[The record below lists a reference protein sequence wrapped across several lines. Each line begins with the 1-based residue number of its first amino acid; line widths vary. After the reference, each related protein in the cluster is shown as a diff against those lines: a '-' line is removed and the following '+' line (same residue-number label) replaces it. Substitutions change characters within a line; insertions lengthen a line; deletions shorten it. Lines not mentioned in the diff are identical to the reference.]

1 MGDQVLAAL
10 SQYGSP
16 ALFAAVMVAA
26 IGVPLPVT
34 LLLVVT
40 GSLISQGVMNL
51 WWSIGVASAG
61 SIVGDQI
68 GYAIGRWGG
77 TRLVSKCI
85 ALLGGRERLAQAEA
99 KARRWGGWG
108 VFFSRWLVSPL
119 GPWINFASGIAEY
132 SWVRFVVW
140 DVLGEVLGVVIFIM
154 LGRIFSDRILAL
166 DAVLGDFTWA
176 FVALLVAM
184 VLGWKIW
191 TAMRNRR
198 TVP

>member
-51 WWSIGVASAG
+51 WWSIGVASVG
-61 SIVGDQI
+61 SIAGDQI

-166 DAVLGDFTWA
+166 DEVLGDFTWA

-191 TAMRNRR
+191 TAMRNQSK
-198 TVP
+198 VP

>member
-16 ALFAAVMVAA
+16 VLFAAVMVAA

-40 GSLISQGVMNL
+40 GSLISQGVMKF
-51 WWSIGVASAG
+51 WWAIGVASAG

-77 TRLVSKCI
+77 TRLISKCI

-132 SWVRFVVW
+132 SWVRFVIW
-140 DVLGEVLGVVIFIM
+140 DVLGEVLGVVIFIA
-154 LGRIFSDRILAL
+154 LGRTFSDRILAL

-176 FVALLVAM
+176 FVALLAAL

-191 TAMRNRR
+191 TATRNRR
-198 TVP
+198 TVQ

>member
-16 ALFAAVMVAA
+16 VLFAAVMVAA

-40 GSLISQGVMNL
+40 GSLISQGVMNF
-51 WWSIGVASAG
+51 WWAIGIASTG
-61 SIVGDQI
+61 SILGDQI

-77 TRLVSKCI
+77 TRLISKCI

-132 SWVRFVVW
+132 SWFRFAVW

-154 LGRIFSDRILAL
+154 LGRAFSDRILEL

-176 FVALLVAM
+176 LVALVVAL

-191 TAMRNRR
+191 TAVRNRR
-198 TVP
+198 RS

>member
-10 SQYGSP
+10 SEYGSP
-16 ALFAAVMVAA
+16 ALFVAVMVAA

-40 GSLISQGVMNL
+40 GSLISQGVMNF
-51 WWSIGVASAG
+51 WWAIGVASAG
-61 SIVGDQI
+61 SVVGDQI

-85 ALLGGRERLAQAEA
+85 TLLGGRERMAQAEA

-132 SWVRFVVW
+132 SWVRFAVW

>member
-40 GSLISQGVMNL
+40 GSLISQGAMNF

-77 TRLVSKCI
+77 TRLISKCI

-132 SWVRFVVW
+132 SWVRFVIW
-140 DVLGEVLGVVIFIM
+140 DVLGEVLGVVIFIA
-154 LGRIFSDRILAL
+154 LGRTFSDRILAL

-176 FVALLVAM
+176 FVALLAAL

-191 TAMRNRR
+191 TATRNRR
-198 TVP
+198 MVQ

>member
-40 GSLISQGVMNL
+40 GSLISQGVMNF

-61 SIVGDQI
+61 SIAGDQI
-68 GYAIGRWGG
+68 GYVIGRWGG
-77 TRLVSKCI
+77 TKLVSKCI

-132 SWVRFVVW
+132 SWVRFAVW
-140 DVLGEVLGVVIFIM
+140 DVLGEVLGVVLFIM
-154 LGRIFSDRILAL
+154 LGRTFSDRILAL

-176 FVALLVAM
+176 FVALVAALA
-184 VLGWKIW
+184 LGWKIW

-198 TVP
+198 KS

>member
-16 ALFAAVMVAA
+16 ALFAAVLVAA

-85 ALLGGRERLAQAEA
+85 ALLGGRERMAQAEA
-99 KARRWGGWG
+99 KARLYLFITVGLVEAMYFINLAFMAFF
-108 VFFSRWLVSPL
+108 VF
-119 GPWINFASGIAEY
+119 
-132 SWVRFVVW
+132 
-140 DVLGEVLGVVIFIM
+140 VLY
-154 LGRIFSDRILAL
+154 
-166 DAVLGDFTWA
+166 
-176 FVALLVAM
+176 
-184 VLGWKIW
+184 KK
-191 TAMRNRR
+191 
-198 TVP
+198 

>member
-16 ALFAAVMVAA
+16 ALFAAVLVAA

-77 TRLVSKCI
+77 ARLLSKCI

-108 VFFSRWLVSPL
+108 IFFSRWLVSPL

-132 SWVRFVVW
+132 SWVRFAVW

-184 VLGWKIW
+184 ALGWKIW
-191 TAMRNRR
+191 TVMRNRSTAR
-198 TVP
+198 

>member
-40 GSLISQGVMNL
+40 GSLISQGVMNF

-61 SIVGDQI
+61 SIAGDQI
-68 GYAIGRWGG
+68 GYVIGRWGG
-77 TRLVSKCI
+77 TKLVSKCI

-132 SWVRFVVW
+132 SWVRFAVW

-154 LGRIFSDRILAL
+154 LGRTFSDRILAL

-176 FVALLVAM
+176 FVALLAALA
-184 VLGWKIW
+184 LGWKIW

-198 TVP
+198 KS

>member
-16 ALFAAVMVAA
+16 ALFAAVLVAA

-40 GSLISQGVMNL
+40 GSLVSQGVMNF
-51 WWSIGVASAG
+51 WWAIAVASAG
-61 SIVGDQI
+61 SVAGDQI

-77 TRLVSKCI
+77 TALVSKCI

-99 KARRWGGWG
+99 TARRWGGWG

-132 SWVRFVVW
+132 SWVRFAVW
-140 DVLGEVLGVVIFIM
+140 DVLGEVLGVIIFIG
-154 LGRIFSDRILAL
+154 LGRTFSDRILAL
-166 DAVLGDFTWA
+166 DAVLGDFAWA
-176 FVALLVAM
+176 LVALLAAAA
-184 VLGWKIW
+184 LGWKIW
-191 TAMRNRR
+191 SATRNRR
-198 TVP
+198 TQ

>member
-16 ALFAAVMVAA
+16 VLFAAVMVAA

-40 GSLISQGVMNL
+40 GSLISQGVMKF
-51 WWSIGVASAG
+51 WWAIGVASAG

-77 TRLVSKCI
+77 TRLISKCI

-99 KARRWGGWG
+99 KARRWGGGG

-132 SWVRFVVW
+132 SWVRFVIW
-140 DVLGEVLGVVIFIM
+140 DVLGEVLGVVIFIA
-154 LGRIFSDRILAL
+154 LGRTFSDRILAL

-176 FVALLVAM
+176 FVALLAAL

-191 TAMRNRR
+191 TATRNRR
-198 TVP
+198 TVQ

>member
-10 SQYGSP
+10 SEYGSP
-16 ALFAAVMVAA
+16 ALFVAVMVAA

-40 GSLISQGVMNL
+40 GSLISQGVMNF
-51 WWSIGVASAG
+51 WWAIGVASAG
-61 SIVGDQI
+61 SVVGDQI

-77 TRLVSKCI
+77 ARLLSKCI

-132 SWVRFVVW
+132 SWVRFAVW
-140 DVLGEVLGVVIFIM
+140 DVLGEALGVVIFIT
-154 LGRIFSDRILAL
+154 LGRTFSDRILAL
-166 DAVLGDFTWA
+166 DSVLGDFTWA
-176 FVALLVAM
+176 FVALLAAAA
-184 VLGWKIW
+184 LGWKIW

-198 TVP
+198 AR

>member
-132 SWVRFVVW
+132 SWVRFAVW
-140 DVLGEVLGVVIFIM
+140 DVLGEALGVVIFIT
-154 LGRIFSDRILAL
+154 LGRTFSDRILAL
-166 DAVLGDFTWA
+166 DSVLGDFTWA
-176 FVALLVAM
+176 FVALLAAAA
-184 VLGWKIW
+184 LGWKIW

-198 TVP
+198 AR

>member
-16 ALFAAVMVAA
+16 VLFAAVMVAA

-40 GSLISQGVMNL
+40 GSLISQGVMKF
-51 WWSIGVASAG
+51 WWAIGVASAG

-77 TRLVSKCI
+77 TRLISKCI

-132 SWVRFVVW
+132 SWVRFVIW
-140 DVLGEVLGVVIFIM
+140 DVLGEVLGVVIFIA
-154 LGRIFSDRILAL
+154 LGRTFSDRILAL

-176 FVALLVAM
+176 FVALLAAL

-191 TAMRNRR
+191 TATRNRR
-198 TVP
+198 MVQ

>member
-40 GSLISQGVMNL
+40 GSLISQGVMNF

-61 SIVGDQI
+61 SIAGDQI
-68 GYAIGRWGG
+68 GYVIGRWGG
-77 TRLVSKCI
+77 TKLVSKCI

-132 SWVRFVVW
+132 SWVRFAVW
-140 DVLGEVLGVVIFIM
+140 DVLGEVLGVVLFIM
-154 LGRIFSDRILAL
+154 LGRTFSDRILAL

>member
-40 GSLISQGVMNL
+40 GSLISQGVMNF

-61 SIVGDQI
+61 SIAGDQI
-68 GYAIGRWGG
+68 GYVIGRWGG
-77 TRLVSKCI
+77 TKLVSKCI

-132 SWVRFVVW
+132 SWVRFAVW

-176 FVALLVAM
+176 FVALVAALA
-184 VLGWKIW
+184 LGWKIW

-198 TVP
+198 KS

>member
-16 ALFAAVMVAA
+16 VLFAAVMVAA

-40 GSLISQGVMNL
+40 GSLISQGVMKF
-51 WWSIGVASAG
+51 WWAIGVASAG

-77 TRLVSKCI
+77 TRLISKCI

-132 SWVRFVVW
+132 SWVRFVIW
-140 DVLGEVLGVVIFIM
+140 DVLGEVLGVVIFIA
-154 LGRIFSDRILAL
+154 LGRTFSDRILAL

-176 FVALLVAM
+176 FVALLAAL

-191 TAMRNRR
+191 TAIRNRR
-198 TVP
+198 TVQ